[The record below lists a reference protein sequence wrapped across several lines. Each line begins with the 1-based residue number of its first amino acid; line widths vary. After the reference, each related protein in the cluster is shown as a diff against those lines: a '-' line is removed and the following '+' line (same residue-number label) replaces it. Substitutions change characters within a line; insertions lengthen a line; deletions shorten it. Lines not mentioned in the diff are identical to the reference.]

1 MNLYEH
7 PKMEVIVFDS
17 KDVISTSDGL
27 SEEYPEDKN
36 PGIDLPIDKN

>member
-1 MNLYEH
+1 MNPYEH

-27 SEEYPEDKN
+27 SKE
-36 PGIDLPIDKN
+36 